1 MMLNSTLRSQETCDL
16 NVAARRSH
24 LPKRIH
30 WHDTATAEEFSRF
43 KTMMKKTWRKR
54 LACVL
59 PTSQSRRLRPLA
71 FLSLACLLLS
81 SCVTKDTDHH
91 IVISA
96 RDQKMALL
104 EKG

>member
-1 MMLNSTLRSQETCDL
+1 M
-16 NVAARRSH
+16 
-24 LPKRIH
+24 I
-30 WHDTATAEEFSRF
+30 
-43 KTMMKKTWRKR
+43 KKMWRER
-54 LACVL
+54 LACEL
-59 PTSQSRRLRPLA
+59 IKPQPRRLRHFA

-104 EKG
+104 EKGKLIAVYSVSTSKFGLGDMRGSYRTPLGEMEVARKIGAGAP